1 MPSVAGLLRVA
12 TSRSARAAAG
22 PAHQLP
28 RRCCASFGKPQINT
42 HAIAVDPNAAVTN
55 VAARRMGRH
64 VAESVPR
71 IVDLH
76 SYVVQ
81 MEAQQTTLRTERKRL
96 GKRGGRGTEAERAA
110 NAEQGKHIK
119 SQLSKLEAALEA
131 AKAEMVGLATELP
144 NSLHPAVPIGGEE
157 ANVLLG
163 TSCQRGGAARASFGF
178 PPKDHIELG
187 ENLGLFDFTSGAV
200 VSGSK
205 FVYLTGQG
213 ALLEL
218 ALVNYAMQTMAARGY
233 SPVLTPD
240 LVKQSV
246 VSACGFAPRG
256 PHTQIYTIE
265 GSDLALAATA
275 EAPLAGMFAG
285 QRIAAESLPIKKVGF
300 GHCFRTEVGA
310 RGADVR
316 GLYRLHQ
323 FSKVELFAVTT
334 PAQSESVLDE
344 LLKAS
349 ESLLQDLGL
358 AYRVLEMASEELGS
372 PAHRK
377 YDIEAWMPC
386 RTAGEGIGDGRD
398 HGMAQGESSAGR
410 YGEVASISNCTVR
423 HNVVTCPSASR
434 LFRNQVAEVLPRTP
448 TLSHTHTNSKLWCVV
463 TGLPS
468 TTPQHPRCQTRG

>member
-1 MPSVAGLLRVA
+1 VTCADMPSIAALLRA
-12 TSRSARAAAG
+12 GTCRSVRVAAG
-22 PAHQLP
+22 PHQSP
-28 RRCCASFGKPQINT
+28 RRCCASFKKPQIDT
-42 HAIAVDPNAAVTN
+42 RAIAADPTAAVAN
-55 VAARRMGRH
+55 VAARRTGQH
-64 VAESVPR
+64 VAEAVPR

-76 SYVVQ
+76 SAVVDMQ
-81 MEAQQTTLRTERKRL
+81 ARQTALRTERKRL
-96 GKRGGRGTEAERAA
+96 GKRGGKGTEAERAA
-110 NAEQGKHIK
+110 TAEQGKRLK
-119 SQLSKLEAALEA
+119 SQLHTLEATLQA
-131 AKAEMVGLATELP
+131 AETEMVGLAAELP

-163 TSCQRGGAARASFGF
+163 TSCQRGGAARATFGF
-178 PPKDHIELG
+178 APKNHIELG
-187 ENLGLFDFTSGAV
+187 SHLGLFDFTSAAV

-285 QRIAAESLPIKKVGF
+285 KRIAAENLPIKKVGF

-334 PAQSESVLDE
+334 PAQSESILEE
-344 LLKAS
+344 LLGAS
-349 ESLLQDLGL
+349 ESLLQELGL
-358 AYRVLEMASEELGS
+358 AYRVLEMASQELGS

-386 RTAGEGIGDGRD
+386 RTAGEDEGDGTGKARKV
-398 HGMAQGESSAGR
+398 SSVGR

-423 HNVVTCPSASR
+423 LNASTSP
-434 LFRNQVAEVLPRTP
+434 LV
-448 TLSHTHTNSKLWCVV
+448 
-463 TGLPS
+463 
-468 TTPQHPRCQTRG
+468 RGDFG

>member
-1 MPSVAGLLRVA
+1 MRRTQLPLVAGMLR
-12 TSRSARAAAG
+12 AAG
-22 PAHQLP
+22 PVRRPLAAGHQP
-28 RRCCASFGKPQINT
+28 RRCCASFRKAQIDVRRIAADPSIAVANVEARRLDKRVADAVPQI
-42 HAIAVDPNAAVTN
+42 V
-55 VAARRMGRH
+55 
-64 VAESVPR
+64 E
-71 IVDLH
+71 LH
-76 SYVVQ
+76 SAVLEMQ
-81 MEAQQTTLRTERKRL
+81 AQQKTLRTERNRL
-96 GKRGGRGTEAERAA
+96 GKRGGTGTEAERAA
-110 NAEQGKHIK
+110 AVEHGKHLK
-119 SQLSKLEAALEA
+119 RELSRLETALVAAQT
-131 AKAEMVGLATELP
+131 EMVELAAELP

-163 TSCQRGGAARASFGF
+163 TSCQRGGAARATFGF
-178 PPKDHIELG
+178 APKDHTELG
-187 ENLGLFDFTSGAV
+187 DQLGLFDFPSAAV

-205 FVYLTGQG
+205 FVCLTGQG

-285 QRIAAESLPIKKVGF
+285 KRIAAESLPIKKVGF
-300 GHCFRTEVGA
+300 SHCFRTEVGA

-323 FSKVELFAVTT
+323 FSKVELFAVTS
-334 PAQSESVLDE
+334 PAQSEAVLEE
-344 LLKAS
+344 LLGAS
-349 ESLLQDLGL
+349 EGLLQELGL

-372 PAHRK
+372 PAYRK
-377 YDIEAWMPC
+377 YDIEAWMPG
-386 RTAGEGIGDGRD
+386 RTAGEGEGDGE
-398 HGMAQGESSAGR
+398 GQGDSVGR

-423 HNVVTCPSASR
+423 R
-434 LFRNQVAEVLPRTP
+434 LINALLP
-448 TLSHTHTNSKLWCVV
+448 LFHGDH
-463 TGLPS
+463 
-468 TTPQHPRCQTRG
+468 